1 MWAKSH
7 TNLDFVRSVAASH
20 YSRSRHQG
28 KLQKSDN
35 NSAIK
40 RESVVEGDRK
50 MTKLMFLIYV
60 IAAPTLAGIAMVIAL
75 VTGWNTGSPVI
86 ISVIA
91 GALAAFPVSWMV
103 AKKLNEVKGL
113 TN

>member
-7 TNLDFVRSVAASH
+7 TNNNFMRCEAASH
-20 YSRSRHQG
+20 YAEPKHQG
-28 KLQKSDN
+28 KLKGSDN
-35 NSAIK
+35 SSVIK
-40 RESVVEGDRK
+40 RKSVVKGDRK

-60 IAAPTLAGIAMVIAL
+60 IAAPTLAGIAMVIVL
-75 VTGWNTGSPVI
+75 VMGWNTGSPVV

-113 TN
+113 MS